1 MPVGAMIFLGVFL
14 VLFVAL
20 DVIMIVS
27 LSAPGDERNQIIV
40 WKAGSFALLGSVGT
54 LVLDIIENLIRS
66 QQMMI
71 NPFIHLEAIAIIYFI
86 ALVYYK
92 RKYGG

>member
-1 MPVGAMIFLGVFL
+1 MIFLGVFL
-14 VLFVAL
+14 VLFITL

-54 LVLDIIENLIRS
+54 LILDIIENLIRS
-66 QQMMI
+66 QPMMI
-71 NPFIHLEAIAIIYFI
+71 NPFIYLEAIAIIYFI
-86 ALVYYK
+86 ALVYYR